1 MEIVRHANRAYFIF
15 KVGTLKIYIYIC
27 FEHLISK
34 ILFEA
39 KKWCL
44 ESFLLD
50 KAFQRGDLKKLGW
63 WVFCHPDTA
72 KGSNTRV
79 THTSVH
85 RIAAFSLVT
94 SKRECNMKRVK
105 NFFFVQFTFK
115 QVVHNLCSISSF
127 SLELCSP
134 FQCLF
139 ETQYYLLPSSC
150 RRQWGGMYYNLSA
163 SQGQCLEE
171 HDVHS
176 AVSFFG
182 CP

>member
-1 MEIVRHANRAYFIF
+1 M
-15 KVGTLKIYIYIC
+15 KIYTYIY

-34 ILFEA
+34 IVFEA
-39 KKWCL
+39 KKFGVWNP
-44 ESFLLD
+44 SFLIRHFREVIWRNWD
-50 KAFQRGDLKKLGW
+50 DECFAT
-63 WVFCHPDTA
+63 HPDTA

-79 THTSVH
+79 THTSVD

-105 NFFFVQFTFK
+105 NFFFVQFMFK
-115 QVVHNLCSISSF
+115 QVVHNLCSICSF

-139 ETQYYLLPSSC
+139 ESQYYLLPSSC
-150 RRQWGGMYYNLSA
+150 RRQRGGMYYNLSA

-176 AVSFFG
+176 GVSFFFG